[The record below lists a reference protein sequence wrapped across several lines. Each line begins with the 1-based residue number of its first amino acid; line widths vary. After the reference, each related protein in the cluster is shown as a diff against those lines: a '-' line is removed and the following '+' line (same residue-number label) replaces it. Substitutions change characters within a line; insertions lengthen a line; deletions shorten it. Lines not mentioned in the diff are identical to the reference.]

1 MKGGRDKEAYFWA
14 FILIFKF
21 LTISMKT
28 GKKRISSINVVTLGC
43 AKNIFDSEVL
53 MGQLK
58 ASKIAVQHEMEAYGA
73 DTVVIN
79 TCGFIGDA
87 KKESI
92 DTILDWVDAKKNG
105 DVEKVFVMGCLSER
119 YRDDLVKEIP
129 EVDAW
134 FGTRELP
141 RLLKTLKADYKKEL
155 VGERLLT
162 TPIHY
167 AYLKI
172 SEGCD
177 RVCSFCAIP
186 IMRGLNVSTPIA
198 DLVEQASKLASQG
211 TKELL
216 LIAQDLTYYGIDLNN
231 KRQLADLLRALSDV
245 EGIEWI
251 RLHYAY
257 PSAFPT
263 EVLEVMKERSNI
275 CNYLDMPLQH
285 ISENMLKSMKRMIT
299 KAKTESIVK
308 EIREKVPGMAIRTT
322 LIAGYPGETEQDFQ
336 EMFDWV
342 KETRF
347 DRLGIFAYSH
357 EENTSAH
364 LLEDNVPEEVKQER
378 VNKIMELQSGISH
391 EINTGKIGQTFKV
404 LVDRIESGFYV
415 GRTEFDS
422 PEVDNEVWITMD
434 EENYV
439 SVGSFVNVVITD
451 AEPYDLFGILD
462 TP

>member
-1 MKGGRDKEAYFWA
+1 
-14 FILIFKF
+14 
-21 LTISMKT
+21 MKT

-58 ASKIAVQHEMEAYGA
+58 ASKIAVQHEMETYGA

-92 DTILDWVDAKKNG
+92 DTILDWVEAKKNG

-134 FGTRELP
+134 FGTKELP
-141 RLLKTLKADYKKEL
+141 RLLKTLKADYRKEL
-155 VGERLLT
+155 IGERLLT

-177 RVCSFCAIP
+177 RTCSFCAIP
-186 IMRGLNVSTPIA
+186 IMRGLNISTPIP
-198 DLVEQASKLASQG
+198 DLVTQAEKLAAKG

-257 PSAFPT
+257 PSAFPV
-263 EVLEVMKERSNI
+263 EVLEVMKERDNI

-285 ISENMLKSMKRMIT
+285 ISDKMLKSMRRMIT
-299 KAKTESIVK
+299 KEKTISIV
-308 EIREKVPGMAIRTT
+308 EDIRKAVPGIAMRTT
-322 LIAGYPGETEQDFQ
+322 LIAGYPGETDEDFQ
-336 EMFDWV
+336 EMYNWV
-342 KETRF
+342 KETKF

-364 LLEDNVPEEVKQER
+364 LLEDDVSDEVKQER
-378 VNKIMELQSGISH
+378 VNEIMALQSDISH
-391 EINTGKIGQTFKV
+391 EINLAKIGNTYKV
-404 LVDRIESGFYV
+404 LIDRIESGFYV

-422 PEVDNEVWITMD
+422 PEVDNEVWVTMD
-434 EENYV
+434 EENYL
-439 SVGSFVNVVITD
+439 SVGDFVDVKITD
-451 AEPYDLFGILD
+451 AEPYDLFAIVSLG
-462 TP
+462 TSVS

>member
-1 MKGGRDKEAYFWA
+1 
-14 FILIFKF
+14 
-21 LTISMKT
+21 MKT

-308 EIREKVPGMAIRTT
+308 EIREKVPAIAIRTT

-357 EENTSAH
+357 EENTTAH

-451 AEPYDLFGILD
+451 AEPYDLFGILE